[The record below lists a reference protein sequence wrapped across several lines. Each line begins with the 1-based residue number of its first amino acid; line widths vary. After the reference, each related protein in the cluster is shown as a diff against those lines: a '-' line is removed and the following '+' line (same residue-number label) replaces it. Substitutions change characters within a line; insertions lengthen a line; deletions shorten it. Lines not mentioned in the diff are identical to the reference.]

1 MRIDRIDLTNFK
13 CFDQKSFSFDPEF
26 TLFVGE
32 NGAGKTSIL
41 SAVAVALGIFEL
53 NDRIKRTI
61 RPNERAWRRIY
72 DDEIRLVPAKAG
84 DRGLFEP
91 SKVCDITAEGVFS
104 PVSEP
109 VKWSRLVEDGRRRN
123 RAKEAT
129 LALDSVIE
137 AAAAQQSPAPLLA
150 YYGAGA
156 TWLPS
161 NERAQRPGKEIKKP
175 QQWDGY
181 YDCLQERVRNKD
193 IQQWFRDEAA
203 ARDERLGWR
212 PGFQTVRWAILNC
225 IPGAQEM
232 KWDPDRMEI
241 CLNIDGFTVPT
252 SMLSDGQRSMY
263 EKVADLAI
271 RAVMLNSF
279 LFGDDKEIPEPPGLP
294 IVLAQTPGV
303 VLIDEVDVHLH
314 PQWQRR
320 VVADLRRTFPK
331 VQFICTTHSPQVMG
345 EVPIIIGDRKTGQ
358 VWILGRN
365 GPRHPSV
372 NFADSNWNLEHQMG
386 AEVESRN
393 TRVGA
398 LLNKAEVAMIEQELE
413 LAESSLEEA
422 RELMGGEDGELT
434 RLESSLETLKKLA
447 HEDD

>member
-13 CFDQKSFSFDPEF
+13 CFDRATFSFDQEF

-53 NDRIKRTI
+53 NNRIKRTI
-61 RPNERAWRRIY
+61 RPNEKAWRRIY

-91 SKVCDITAEGVFS
+91 SKVCDITAAGVFS
-104 PVSEP
+104 PKSKP
-109 VKWSRLVEDGRRRN
+109 VTWSRLVEDGRRKN
-123 RAKEAT
+123 KAKEAAV
-129 LALDSVIE
+129 ALDSVIE
-137 AAAAQQSPAPLLA
+137 DAAAQQSPAPLLA

-203 ARDERLGWR
+203 ARDERFGWR

-241 CLNIDGFTVPT
+241 CLNIDGVTVPT

-279 LFGDDKEIPEPPGLP
+279 LFGDDKEIPEPPDLP
-294 IVLAQTPGV
+294 IVLAKTPGV

-314 PQWQRR
+314 PNWQRR
-320 VVADLRRTFPK
+320 VVADLRQTFPR
-331 VQFICTTHSPQVMG
+331 VQFICTTHSAQVVG
-345 EVPIIIGDRKTGQ
+345 EVPKSHIFVHSAKSGI
-358 VWILGRN
+358 WH
-365 GPRHPSV
+365 HPSRSLGV
-372 NFADSNWNLEHQMG
+372 DS
-386 AEVESRN
+386 SRILDEEMDASSAN
-393 TRVGA
+393 ANHLKKKG
-398 LLNKAEVAMIEQELE
+398 E
-413 LAESSLEEA
+413 LAAVIDKEDFPQA
-422 RELMGGEDGELT
+422 QVIIAELAQTVGEDDPDLT
-434 RLESSLETLKKLA
+434 RARTLISFLQDTK
-447 HEDD
+447 

>member
-104 PVSEP
+104 PMSEP

-203 ARDERLGWR
+203 ARDERFGWR

-241 CLNIDGFTVPT
+241 CLNIDGVTVPT

-279 LFGDDKEIPEPPGLP
+279 LFGDDKEIPASPELP
-294 IVLAQTPGV
+294 VVLAQTPGV

-320 VVADLRRTFPK
+320 VVSDLRRTFPK
-331 VQFICTTHSPQVMG
+331 VQFICTTHSAQVVG
-345 EVPIIIGDRKTGQ
+345 EIV
-358 VWILGRN
+358 GRCLRIFDPN
-365 GPRHPSV
+365 KRTWEIPSQS
-372 NFADSNWNLEHQMG
+372 FGMDSNWILKVHMG
-386 AEVESRN
+386 GNEMDPDIKKDIKAIESHAIRREFAEAGKLLQSLRE
-393 TRVGA
+393 RVGNSEEIQFA
-398 LLNKAEVAMIEQELE
+398 ASTIERVKLLGK
-413 LAESSLEEA
+413 
-422 RELMGGEDGELT
+422 
-434 RLESSLETLKKLA
+434 
-447 HEDD
+447 